1 MADMCG
7 DNRFEIIE
15 KAKKDLL
22 ESTNIQTSKDEMQ
35 VLDDFL
41 FRCWQMDWL
50 GKYDQPMTNAD
61 RIRNFSDED
70 LYKFLRYFGV
80 CRICK
85 HRKDEGCDNRGCTQE
100 EVDGFLKEWLQAE
113 VKEGESNA

>member
-1 MADMCG
+1 MAFCKHRVMDKCKK
-7 DNRFEIIE
+7 DNRPCIYSKECCEPEE
-15 KAKKDLL
+15 KK
-22 ESTNIQTSKDEMQ
+22 I
-35 VLDDFL
+35 
-41 FRCWQMDWL
+41 
-50 GKYDQPMTNAD
+50 TNAD
-61 RIRNFSDED
+61 RIRNMTDEE

-113 VKEGESNA
+113 VKEGAE

>member
-61 RIRNFSDED
+61 RIRNMTDEELAD
-70 LYKFLRYFGV
+70 FL
-80 CRICK
+80 
-85 HRKDEGCDNRGCTQE
+85 E
-100 EVDGFLKEWLQAE
+100 EVRRLGFQNLCCYDDFCDSDACDCCVHEWLQAE
-113 VKEGESNA
+113 VKEG